1 VLRKQQAELAAR
13 QEAQKAAAA
22 KAAAERAA
30 APRPPPYDA
39 NGSLVHLHRGK
50 AELDDILR
58 QTGALLHNQLAA
70 VTCACNAAPKVLK
83 AARVW
88 TSFM

>member
-1 VLRKQQAELAAR
+1 MLRKQQEELAAR
-13 QEAQKAAAA
+13 QEAQRAAAA

-39 NGSLVHLHRGK
+39 NGALVHLHRGK

-58 QTGALLHNQLAA
+58 QTGCFQHSAA
-70 VTCACNAAPKVLK
+70 CYGTDFCQKCG
-83 AARVW
+83 RQ
-88 TSFM
+88 S